1 MTLITRGM
9 GAIIKGGRKKL
20 STSQE
25 HKVSTTK
32 DKLIK
37 KIKSAKYKAY
47 IKKFGKTPTV
57 TIKYPGGKK
66 EKVVNQMIGDTEIQR
81 YNKIL
86 KAKTW
91 RKR

>member
-25 HKVSTTK
+25 HKVSTAK

-37 KIKSAKYKAY
+37 KIKSAKHKAY
-47 IKKFGKTPTV
+47 VKKFGKTPTV

-66 EKVVNQMIGDTEIQR
+66 EKIVDQMIGDTEIQR